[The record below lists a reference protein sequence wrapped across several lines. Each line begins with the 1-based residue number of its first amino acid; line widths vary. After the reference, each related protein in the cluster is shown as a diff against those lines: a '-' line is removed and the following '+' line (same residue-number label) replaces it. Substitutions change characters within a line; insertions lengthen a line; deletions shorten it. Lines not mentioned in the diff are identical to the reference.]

1 MGARSAVE
9 RLPDDTQKE
18 LNRRLISNA
27 FGDYDGLTAWLAEQG
42 FEISRSAVHRYGQK
56 FEERVRAL
64 RIATQQAKAI
74 VEEAPDDQGTMSDA
88 LVRLTQEKLF
98 GVLMDLQVDPET
110 IELPKLTRAIA
121 DLGRASVQQKRWMT
135 EVREKAEAAASAA
148 EKIASKG
155 GLSADSVAELRRQI
169 LGIAG

>member
-18 LNRRLISNA
+18 LNRRLIRNA